1 MLVNPQIE
9 KLLPHAENRYS
20 LAILIAKRAR
30 QLVEGAKPLVDT
42 ETTNHVS
49 IASEE
54 LLHNQIESVKGVKDF
69 HIPIRPE
76 IEAARLE
83 KLRAVE
89 NEAVVENIKDMVD
102 QLGTPAAQ
110 PEPARDDP
118 ARILQRIQ
126 EITEQAEAA
135 DADPVAELLVAD
147 DAAAADAEQ
156 TEKKD

>member
-30 QLVEGAKPLVDT
+30 QLVEGAQPLVAT
-42 ETTNHVS
+42 ETPNHVS

-54 LLHNQIESVKGVKDF
+54 LLRNQIESVKGVKEF
-69 HIPIRPE
+69 YIPIRPE

-89 NEAVVENIKDMVD
+89 NEAAVENIKEMFT
-102 QLGTPAAQ
+102 QLDEPVEQ
-110 PEPARDDP
+110 PERDDP
-118 ARILQRIQ
+118 AALLKRIQ
-126 EITEQAEAA
+126 EIQEDT
-135 DADPVAELLVAD
+135 DAGETDPVAELLVAD
-147 DAAAADAEQ
+147 DAAPADEDQ
-156 TEKKD
+156 TETED